1 MRLLRGCLRFLLGLV
16 AFCSLFYLSFLI
28 SPYLVGSRS
37 LPSEQQPSLAFP
49 VLYQSETGYQVL
61 FQRDP
66 KASLQLVVG
75 RDLGGKLENNERFEL
90 EQGSDGQ
97 WHLTYY
103 ADDYTHWSGY
113 SVVNDEVKPNY
124 YRINGAFMVM
134 PVFGILGVMYLFGKM
149 FWQWRR
155 KVNKAKRS
163 LLAS

>member
-1 MRLLRGCLRFLLGLV
+1 MRLLRGCLRLLLGLV
-16 AFCSLFYLSFLI
+16 TFCSLFYLSFLI
-28 SPYLVGSRS
+28 APYIVGPRS

-66 KASLQLVVG
+66 NTSLQLVVG
-75 RDLGGKLENNERFEL
+75 RDLRGRLENNEGFEL
-90 EQGSDGQ
+90 EQGGDGQ

-103 ADDYTHWSGY
+103 ADDYIHWSGY

-124 YRINGAFMVM
+124 YRINGAFVVM

-149 FWQWRR
+149 FWQWRQ
-155 KVNKAKRS
+155 S
-163 LLAS
+163 